1 VPLGLVAE
9 RLMVGEALG
18 HVPDET
24 PMVPLA
30 RDLERQQKRLRLKPS
45 AAEQL
50 LALDLRTD
58 THLQR
63 SHLLHRLRLLGV
75 PWGEQ
80 VDAGRTR
87 GTFKETWRL
96 VWQPELSV
104 ALIDVSG
111 AGTTIVEAATA
122 LVARRV
128 ADADIAALTEL
139 VEASLLADLPEG
151 LVATMDALAE
161 RAAQQHDTRRLM
173 AAVEPLAR
181 VTRYG
186 NVRQVDT
193 ELVARV
199 LHGIALRVAIG
210 LGAACSSLDADAADE
225 MRHLVDS
232 VQRGLAMVDDP
243 ELRAGW
249 LEALRGV
256 ADQAK
261 VHGAVAGRATRLL
274 LDGGRIDHGDA
285 GRRVSRQL
293 SRGTD
298 TAESAAWL
306 DGFLSGDAVLLLHD
320 DALLEI
326 IDGWLADV
334 PGELFDDLLPLV
346 RRTFSAFSKAE
357 RRLIGEKLRR
367 VGTAPPEQEIT
378 IDMERARRAVPV
390 LRQIL
395 GARG

>member
-1 VPLGLVAE
+1 
-9 RLMVGEALG
+9 M
-18 HVPDET
+18 
-24 PMVPLA
+24 
-30 RDLERQQKRLRLKPS
+30 
-45 AAEQL
+45 
-50 LALDLRTD
+50 
-58 THLQR
+58 
-63 SHLLHRLRLLGV
+63 
-75 PWGEQ
+75 
-80 VDAGRTR
+80 
-87 GTFKETWRL
+87 
-96 VWQPELSV
+96 
-104 ALIDVSG
+104 
-111 AGTTIVEAATA
+111 
-122 LVARRV
+122 
-128 ADADIAALTEL
+128 
-139 VEASLLADLPEG
+139 
-151 LVATMDALAE
+151 
-161 RAAQQHDTRRLM
+161 
-173 AAVEPLAR
+173 
-181 VTRYG
+181 
-186 NVRQVDT
+186 RQVDT
-193 ELVARV
+193 DLVARV

-210 LGAACSSLDADAADE
+210 VGAACSSLDADAADE
-225 MRHLVDS
+225 MRRLVDS
-232 VQRGLAMVDDP
+232 VQRGLAMVDDT

-256 ADQAK
+256 ADQAN

-274 LDGGRIDHGDA
+274 LDGGRIDHVDA

-298 TAESAAWL
+298 MAESAAWL

-326 IDGWLADV
+326 IDGWLAEV

-367 VGTAPPEQEIT
+367 VGTAPPEPEIT